1 MTEQAPKHWYLS
13 KTIIGGILALLAGIA
28 GLFGYAIDASAQAT
42 LTDLIYSASSAIGGI
57 VAIVGRIKADRKVG
71 K

>member
-13 KTIIGGILALLAGIA
+13 KTIIGGILALLAGIS
-28 GLFGYAIDASAQAT
+28 GLFGYALDAETQRS
-42 LTDLIYSASSAIGGI
+42 LVELVYSLSSTIGGI
-57 VAIVGRIKADRKVG
+57 VAIIGRIKADRKVG

>member
-1 MTEQAPKHWYLS
+1 MTEQALKHWYLS

-28 GLFGYAIDASAQAT
+28 GLFGYALDAETQRS
-42 LTDLIYSASSAIGGI
+42 LVELIYSLSSTIGGI